1 MISPKQ
7 VTPKEAADLIE
18 QGALLV
24 DIREAA
30 ERDTGVIP
38 RAAHAPLS
46 ELATAEISAVPGQPV
61 IFHCKTGGRS
71 GQNAAALA
79 ARVTGGE
86 CYLLSGGIDAW
97 RAEGLPIEPPK

>member
-1 MISPKQ
+1 MIPPTQ
-7 VTPKEAADLIE
+7 ITPREAADLIA

-46 ELATAEISAVPGQPV
+46 ELATAEIPVAPGQHV
-61 IFHCKTGGRS
+61 IFHCKAGGRS
-71 GQNAAALA
+71 SQNAAALA
-79 ARVTGGE
+79 ARVTQGE
-86 CYLLSGGIDAW
+86 CYLLAGGIDAW
-97 RAEGLPIEPPK
+97 RAEGLPTEPPE